1 MIRSLAAE
9 VGRNPRAQDGETL
22 QPYVSQPKHS
32 EWVSTFQHG
41 STWFNYVQLIYPFY
55 PFYHNYHKYHNFVL
69 SASPVRTQTWAALA
83 RPPELHPRDMDL
95 SCSGSVDHR
104 DTWALTQ
111 CLVGWFQAVLPN
123 IVRDYH

>member
-1 MIRSLAAE
+1 MGKLYSLTCLNQNT
-9 VGRNPRAQDGETL
+9 VNGCQLFNM
-22 QPYVSQPKHS
+22 V
-32 EWVSTFQHG
+32 QHG
-41 STWFNYVQLIYPFY
+41 LTWFNYVQLIYPFY